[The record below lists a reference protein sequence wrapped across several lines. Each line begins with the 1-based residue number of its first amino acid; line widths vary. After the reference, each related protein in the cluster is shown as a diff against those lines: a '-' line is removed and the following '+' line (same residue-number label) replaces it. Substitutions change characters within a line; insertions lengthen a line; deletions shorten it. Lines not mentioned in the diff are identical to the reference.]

1 MSEPVPLFEVAH
13 SFENIILKGRPIR
26 LEGVKRM
33 DAGFCDY
40 EELLHT
46 YEECKATKEM
56 IEAAFESAY
65 EGIVLTDP
73 QGTIR
78 MLNETYARF
87 LKVKVEDAIG
97 RHVTEVIE
105 NTRMHIVAKTG
116 EAELAQVQKIR
127 EGNMVVHRIPI
138 LKEGRVVAVV
148 GKVLFQDVGELHAL
162 SARVLQL
169 QEELDYYKGEL
180 IKHLGVRY
188 GLEDIIGDSPKLK
201 AVKAMARRVAP
212 SDSTVFISGE
222 SGTGKELFAHSI
234 HRLSR
239 RSAGPFI
246 KVNCAAIPETL
257 IESVLFGYA
266 EGAFTGAIKGGQ
278 KGKFAMA
285 HRGTIFLD
293 EIGELPL
300 TMQAKLLRVLQEREV
315 EPVGA
320 VHPTEVDVRVI
331 AASNRDLER
340 MVRENRF
347 REDLYYR
354 LHVVTLTIPPLRERR
369 SDIPVLTEHF
379 LEELAHE
386 VGIRVEGV
394 EPDAMDVL
402 LGFHWPGNV
411 RELKNVLE
419 GSLHMTEGDRIRRE
433 HLPFHLVGESRGEG
447 PSTLKEAVEEAE
459 KNVILRALQTHRGD
473 REQAIRMLGISRS
486 GFYQKV
492 KKYGIQS

>member
-1 MSEPVPLFEVAH
+1 MKS
-13 SFENIILKGRPIR
+13 
-26 LEGVKRM
+26 
-33 DAGFCDY
+33 
-40 EELLHT
+40 
-46 YEECKATKEM
+46 
-56 IEAAFESAY
+56 
-65 EGIVLTDP
+65 
-73 QGTIR
+73 
-78 MLNETYARF
+78 
-87 LKVKVEDAIG
+87 
-97 RHVTEVIE
+97 
-105 NTRMHIVAKTG
+105 
-116 EAELAQVQKIR
+116 
-127 EGNMVVHRIPI
+127 
-138 LKEGRVVAVV
+138 
-148 GKVLFQDVGELHAL
+148 
-162 SARVLQL
+162 
-169 QEELDYYKGEL
+169 
-180 IKHLGVRY
+180 
-188 GLEDIIGDSPKLK
+188 
-201 AVKAMARRVAP
+201 
-212 SDSTVFISGE
+212 
-222 SGTGKELFAHSI
+222 
-234 HRLSR
+234 
-239 RSAGPFI
+239 
-246 KVNCAAIPETL
+246 
-257 IESVLFGYA
+257 
-266 EGAFTGAIKGGQ
+266 
-278 KGKFAMA
+278 
-285 HRGTIFLD
+285 
-293 EIGELPL
+293 PL

-320 VHPTEVDVRVI
+320 VHPTEVDVRVV